1 MINRNIAIAS
11 LALLLLFAV
20 PALAQMG
27 MGPGSGMMGGGMMG
41 PGMMGGGPGYGY
53 GYGGGY
59 QMTPEQRKAYQEIAG
74 KYQAQFAKLSEQMW
88 NKHAQLNAVLAQ
100 DKIDA
105 AQARSLSKEIGALS
119 AQVFETRVNMLID
132 MREKG
137 FSYYGLGMMH
147 GGHMGGMMGPGMM
160 GGYGYHGGYG
170 YGGAPQ

>member
-11 LALLLLFAV
+11 LALMLLFAV
-20 PALAQMG
+20 PAFAQMG

-53 GYGGGY
+53 GYGY
-59 QMTPEQRKAYQEIAG
+59 QLTPEQQKAYQEIAG

-137 FSYYGLGMMH
+137 FSYYGLGMM
-147 GGHMGGMMGPGMM
+147 GGHMGGGMMGPGMM
-160 GGYGYHGGYG
+160 GGHGYHGGYG
-170 YGGAPQ
+170 YGGAQQ